1 MKLSSATG
9 TAMEITKPGLLH
21 CPLNVGHPSEPGPL
35 GWGFIT
41 TQPELQPGPELPQKA
56 QGPKPKIVSSTALQR
71 SGCSDTLG
79 VALLESALEAGY
91 RDQSPIQY

>member
-56 QGPKPKIVSSTALQR
+56 QGAKAQKSVIH
-71 SGCSDTLG
+71 CS
-79 VALLESALEAGY
+79 AEI
-91 RDQSPIQY
+91 RMQ